1 MTTDSVNLNSAYE
14 RLESIRTAVSAR
26 VLASF
31 EETVAA
37 HEVIGPE
44 IQPLIAVARSLLPGG
59 KRLRAGFTAAG
70 WCAFG
75 GQFDAEE
82 VVAAGAGVELFQA
95 AALVHDDIIDDSHTR
110 RGIEAAHLQLARLH
124 QHHHL
129 TGDGPRFG
137 RAGAILLGDL
147 LLVAAVREFDRA
159 LDGLGGN
166 ARGSA
171 SRIVTEMMAGV
182 TLGQYLDI
190 YAQSAQEVED
200 PAVVLD
206 RAERVL
212 RAKSARYSVEQP
224 LCLGAAM
231 AGGEAEDI
239 RRCAAIGVPIGEAF
253 QLRDDLLGVFGDPD
267 VTGKPAADDLREG
280 KRTVLVAIALERA
293 VPEDATR
300 LRAALG
306 DAALSGQQVHALRSI
321 ITGTGA
327 PAVVES
333 MIRTRTDVGLGALE
347 DAQLAPEAVAMVR
360 TLAAAAVARSS

>member
-1 MTTDSVNLNSAYE
+1 MNLSSAPQ
-14 RLESIRTAVSAR
+14 RLDSIRTAVSAR
-26 VLASF
+26 VLAGF

-44 IQPLIAVARSLLPGG
+44 IQPLTAVARSLLPGG

-70 WCAFG
+70 WRAFG
-75 GQFDAEE
+75 GAIEAEE
-82 VVAAGAGVELFQA
+82 IVVAGAGVELFQV
-95 AALVHDDIIDDSHTR
+95 AALIHDDIIDDSRTR
-110 RGIEAAHLQLARLH
+110 RGIDAAHLQLAQLH
-124 QHHHL
+124 HRHQL
-129 TGDGPRFG
+129 TGDGRRFG
-137 RAGAILLGDL
+137 DAGAILLGDL
-147 LLVAAVREFDRA
+147 LLVAAIREFDRA
-159 LDGLGGN
+159 LDSLGTT
-166 ARGSA
+166 ARANA

-190 YAQSAQEVED
+190 YAQAAPRDED
-200 PAVVLD
+200 PALLLD

-224 LCLGAAM
+224 LCLGVAM
-231 AGGEAEDI
+231 AGGDAQDI
-239 RRCAAIGVPIGEAF
+239 RRCSAIGLPIGEAF
-253 QLRDDLLGVFGDPD
+253 QLRDDLLGVFGDPE

-293 VPEDATR
+293 APEDASR
-300 LRAALG
+300 LRSALG
-306 DAALSGQQVHALRSI
+306 NASLTGEQVHVLRSI
-321 ITGTGA
+321 ISGTGA
-327 PAVVES
+327 PAAVED